1 MLERFMCVLIN
12 VSVFKGPKLGH
23 PSSLHHIRFCFF
35 FNVLYFLV
43 LNLNLYLTK
52 AMGLTVKYFCKL
64 CFNYPWF
71 KL

>member
-1 MLERFMCVLIN
+1 MLERFMCVLIKVN
-12 VSVFKGPKLGH
+12 VFKGPKLGH
-23 PSSLHHIRFCFF
+23 LSSLYHIRFFFF

>member
-23 PSSLHHIRFCFF
+23 PSSLHHIRFFFF